1 MPLISHPIAMEGEVE
16 ITATSKV
23 LKKSINVSN
32 THRDTVFVYREDVFP
47 NETPILV
54 QYTPIRVPIL
64 VQYTPIRVPIL
75 VQYTPIRVPILVQ
88 YTPIRV
94 PILVQYTPI
103 RVPILVQYTQTLVP
117 ILVQYTPI
125 RVPIL
130 VQYTPIRQD
139 VGHYE
144 FIVTKSPSHRDGGK
158 LESVPAPPPHSKV
171 CLHRILTAK
180 GACTA
185 PSQQSVPAPPPHSK
199 VCLHRLLTA
208 KCACSAPSQQHP
220 SHSRGRLVRCLNSP
234 LRSKKQG
241 LRKERESPAP
251 AN

>member
-1 MPLISHPIAMEGEVE
+1 M
-16 ITATSKV
+16 ATSKV
-23 LKKSINVSN
+23 LKRSISVSN

-47 NETPILV
+47 NKTPILV

-94 PILVQYTPI
+94 PILVQYTST
-103 RVPILVQYTQTLVP
+103 RE
-117 ILVQYTPI
+117 
-125 RVPIL
+125 
-130 VQYTPIRQD
+130 D
-139 VGHYE
+139 AGHYE
-144 FIVTKSPSHRDGGK
+144 FIVAKSPSNRDGGK
-158 LESVPAPPPHSKV
+158 LESVPAPPPYSKV
-171 CLHRILTAK
+171 CR
-180 GACTA
+180 
-185 PSQQSVPAPPPHSK
+185 
-199 VCLHRLLTA
+199 HRLLTA
-208 KCACSAPSQQHP
+208 KCACSQQHP